1 MRKVEFLNRL
11 RALIGKYPYEELE
24 KSLEYYSEMIDDRME
39 DGMTEEEAV
48 ASLGSAEE
56 IAQQIMCELPLTTI
70 VKYKAKE
77 KAEGKKFPVWAI
89 ILIIVGSPLLF
100 PLAIGLGATVFGFYV
115 AIWSVVFAFWA
126 VSVSL
131 GVSSLACIIAF
142 ITMIVKGS
150 ILSAVIYFGAT
161 LFLCGATILALIAS
175 FYVSKGLVLAT
186 IAFVKGIKK
195 MIVGK

>member
-1 MRKVEFLNRL
+1 MSKVEFLNRL

-89 ILIIVGSPLLF
+89 ILIIVGSPLWF
-100 PLAIGLGATVFGFYV
+100 PLVIGFGATVFGIYV
-115 AIWSVVFAFWA
+115 AIWSVVFAFWV

-131 GVSSLACIIAF
+131 GVSTIACVIAF
-142 ITMIVKGS
+142 VSMIVKGS

-161 LFLCGATILALIAS
+161 LLLCGATILGLIAS
-175 FYVSKGLVLAT
+175 FYVSKGLILAT
-186 IAFVKGIKK
+186 VAFVKCIKR